1 VILRT
6 AATNRKGLPWHYMT
20 KLYLL
25 CKTSG
30 SGAWCTLSI
39 LTWYHI

>member
-1 VILRT
+1 
-6 AATNRKGLPWHYMT
+6 MT